1 MQRWTPEKILAPG
14 VPGGQMPYGQIGR
27 EVVPGSQPANPLG
40 GTVPS
45 GGGRTLP
52 LQGSAPC
59 GGVPCGLSPQAKSIG
74 GLTNLGN
81 VLKGGS

>member
-1 MQRWTPEKILAPG
+1 M
-14 VPGGQMPYGQIGR
+14 VPGI
-27 EVVPGSQPANPLG
+27 QPANPRG
-40 GTVPS
+40 GTLPS
-45 GGGRTLP
+45 GGTLP

-59 GGVPCGLSPQAKSIG
+59 GGVPCGVSPQAKSIG